1 MSQLSFLQ
9 MTDASAWKGLTTEN
23 HLGAIWKQDPHKV
36 SDLITKIQA
45 ANFGNNIDTMLSQFP
60 TLEFD
65 DERDYTWELSSPA
78 VENIGLVEAR
88 QDGGALQATDEVG
101 KNFSEFE
108 LVFPRDYFDDTQV
121 IVGERNELYPIII
134 VGDPVSEG
142 TNFVYTCRLNTGDAD
157 LFIPVEELAAGKKF
171 SGEYSPVESK
181 FSEKGHQP
189 RYRGNITMR
198 NAFTHLRMMKRTP
211 GNMILRKMGTK
222 LMDPR
227 SKKTFTVWQDY
238 ESYVFDRE
246 FRDDINRMLMYGTA
260 NRTEEGGYEVAG
272 KSGYKIV
279 QGAGIR
285 QQMEAANTEFYN
297 EFSIEDLTERL
308 LDLSEGKISGDQRKF
323 VLRTGERGAYLFHKA
338 LEKFSQL
345 YTPAREQMRIGKG
358 KAPSGVSVSK
368 PMGYGG
374 QFVEYIGPNG
384 IEVTLSI
391 DSMYGDRDR
400 NKINHPDG
408 GVAESYRFDIMDV
421 GTSDGQPNIQK
432 VAVKGMPTIH
442 KYVAGLRNPFD
453 PAGAVTAVGNAVD
466 AWEEHKMYIGGVIV
480 RDPSKTA
487 SFIPNILA

>member
-36 SDLITKIQA
+36 SDLITKIQS
-45 ANFGNNIDTMLSQFP
+45 ANFGNNIDTLLAQFP

-78 VENIGLVEAR
+78 VDNITLIEAR
-88 QDGGALQATDEVG
+88 IDGTAVAGTDEAG
-101 KNFSEFE
+101 KNFTEFE
-108 LVFPRDYFDDTQV
+108 LVFPKDWFDDTQV
-121 IVGERNELYPIII
+121 IVGERNEMYPILI
-134 VGDPVSEG
+134 VGEGISEG
-142 TNFVYTCRLNTGDAD
+142 TNTVYTCRLNTGDAD
-157 LFIPVEELAAGKKF
+157 LFIPYEELVSGKKF

-189 RYRGNITMR
+189 RYKGNITMR

-211 GNMILRKMGTK
+211 GNMTLRKMGTK

-227 SKKTFTVWQDY
+227 TKKTFTVWQDY
-238 ESYVFDRE
+238 ESYMFDRE
-246 FRDDINRMLMYGTA
+246 FREDINRMLMYGTA
-260 NRTEEGGYEVAG
+260 NRTEQGGYEVAG

-297 EFSIEDLTERL
+297 DFSIEDLTERL

-338 LEKFSQL
+338 LENFSQL
-345 YTPAREQMRIGKG
+345 YTPNQSMSRIGSG
-358 KAPSGVSVSK
+358 KSPMGGSIGK

-400 NKINHPDG
+400 NKIPHPDG
-408 GVAESYRFDIMDV
+408 GVAESYRFDIMDI
-421 GTSDGQPNIQK
+421 GTTDGMPNIQK
-432 VAVKGMPTIH
+432 VGVKGMPIIH

-453 PAGAVTAVGNAVD
+453 PAGAVTAIGSAVD
-466 AWEEHKMYIGGVIV
+466 AWEEHKMFIGGVIV